1 MNPIDMLSAQEKENI
16 IDYIQSYA
24 GCGGDGC
31 NVITDIDYLLR
42 YWNESKS
49 YFLFSLFKNQ
59 LIHEKRI
66 NIEMPTSILTEMM
79 IETFYKSG
87 SKDPFITQFT
97 EFVERYIHKY
107 IPYDTYCDLSCLL
120 STNHLCANIYKHG
133 DDMVIPIPGT
143 DKSVMIPVGMKL
155 MKAVSKLVRAFPE
168 QLDAELFEE
177 FRIKHSQVLNQRR
190 FSGVM
195 GISIHPLDY
204 MTMSDNDYNWDSCMS
219 WQKPGEYRMGTVEM
233 MNSECVV
240 VGYLRGDKDMTCGY
254 NNFNWN
260 NKRWRQ
266 LFIVNPALI
275 AGIKGYP
282 YCDTLLEKEIF
293 NMLFTLDDA
302 NTWEHDIIKVDFD
315 TDDSTKHK
323 GKKIQFWF
331 QFAKMYDD
339 FYLEHSMAFGAAID
353 DYLIK
358 RYDCENKP
366 YYSLEVSVSGHTEC
380 MTCGRDLTGELDE
393 VCADDLMCGECSG
406 MVHCPHCGEHY
417 PEYEMHTLADGEEMC
432 SSCFE
437 YYAKACDCCGQFYYK
452 ENIYRIYAYHN
463 GARLDEHLD
472 ICWDCKEGCGDEGI
486 CLKEMVG
493 PIQTL
498 SGSVFWRHR
507 LCVDTKNFT
516 DEGFEMFGFT
526 KSEMEEFREEIAEY
540 AKENLFN

>member
-1 MNPIDMLSAQEKENI
+1 VKEMNPIDMLSAQEKENI

-24 GCGGDGC
+24 GCGGYGC
-31 NVITDIDYLLR
+31 NVTTDIDYLLR

-59 LIHEKRI
+59 LIHEKRV
-66 NIEMPTSILTEMM
+66 NIEMPSSILTEMM

-87 SKDPFITQFT
+87 HRDPFVTQFT

-107 IPYDTYCDLSCLL
+107 VTYDTYCDLSSMLG
-120 STNHLCANIYKHG
+120 TNNLCANTYKFG
-133 DDMVIPIPGT
+133 EDMVIPIPGT
-143 DKSVMIPVGMKL
+143 DESVMIPRGMKL

-177 FRIKHSQVLNQRR
+177 FRIKHSRVLNQRK

-254 NNFNWN
+254 NNFNWS

-282 YCDTLLEKEIF
+282 YCDALLEKEIF
-293 NMLFTLDDA
+293 NMLFTLDDT
-302 NTWEHDIIKVDFD
+302 NTWEHDIVKVDFD
-315 TDDSTKHK
+315 VDDSTEYK

-331 QFAKMYDD
+331 QFA
-339 FYLEHSMAFGAAID
+339 
-353 DYLIK
+353 
-358 RYDCENKP
+358 
-366 YYSLEVSVSGHTEC
+366 
-380 MTCGRDLTGELDE
+380 
-393 VCADDLMCGECSG
+393 
-406 MVHCPHCGEHY
+406 
-417 PEYEMHTLADGEEMC
+417 
-432 SSCFE
+432 
-437 YYAKACDCCGQFYYK
+437 
-452 ENIYRIYAYHN
+452 
-463 GARLDEHLD
+463 
-472 ICWDCKEGCGDEGI
+472 
-486 CLKEMVG
+486 
-493 PIQTL
+493 
-498 SGSVFWRHR
+498 
-507 LCVDTKNFT
+507 
-516 DEGFEMFGFT
+516 
-526 KSEMEEFREEIAEY
+526 
-540 AKENLFN
+540 